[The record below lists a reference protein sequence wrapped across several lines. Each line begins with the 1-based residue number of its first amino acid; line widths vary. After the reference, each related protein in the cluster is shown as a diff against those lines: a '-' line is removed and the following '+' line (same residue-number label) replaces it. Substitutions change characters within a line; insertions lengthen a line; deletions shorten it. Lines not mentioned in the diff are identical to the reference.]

1 MARAVVVAACCL
13 VAPINLSPALADAA
27 SDRAMATRYEQSA
40 QAGDD
45 DAQFYLGALYSA
57 GVGRPRSDQDAFR
70 WFSRAT
76 DQGHAHSMLIVAG
89 LYASGRGVTKDS
101 VKAYSWAYIVASA
114 SKVDEDRNGARQLM
128 SLLMK
133 RMTSDEIGRAVV
145 AARAWRAVRTGSAG
159 KAPYIE
165 SAGDTDQ
172 PTQAA
177 APPPPPPPRARGR
190 AAAGARRRGRTCD
203 RAARAVHRHDNDGSA
218 QGHADGTVRQEC
230 QAGRSPRPD
239 RPGSVRCAQA
249 LRLLILGDTPM
260 KLGHLIATGILA
272 IAAAGAGYYAYS
284 NFLYPP
290 LVTTSYASV
299 APVSEAVYGTG
310 TVEPERWAKVV
321 PLQRRRLVE
330 LCRCEGQ
337 VVRAGQVLGRQDDA
351 EERSALDQME
361 INRGQ
366 LERDLARAEK
376 DRDKSDAAR
385 TEYEQRWT
393 KLEEAKSRI
402 AAQKVHLDSLL
413 LKAPLDG
420 MVLRRDGEVG
430 EIAGPTDVLFWVGPP
445 APMQVVAE
453 VNEEEI
459 NRIASG
465 QKAFLRS
472 EAFPGRALRATVS
485 QITPKGDPTR
495 KTFRVYLRLPQDT
508 PLRIGMSVEA
518 NIIFREKPS
527 AIVVPAEAIAGD
539 WVQMIDDG
547 QARRV
552 PIKVGIRGNRNTE
565 IIGDIV
571 QGHDGAFTR
580 PQGPCRWHPD
590 SHRQQLDQG
599 RGIRCPQASRPINR
613 SQRPSLP

>member
-1 MARAVVVAACCL
+1 
-13 VAPINLSPALADAA
+13 
-27 SDRAMATRYEQSA
+27 
-40 QAGDD
+40 
-45 DAQFYLGALYSA
+45 
-57 GVGRPRSDQDAFR
+57 
-70 WFSRAT
+70 
-76 DQGHAHSMLIVAG
+76 
-89 LYASGRGVTKDS
+89 
-101 VKAYSWAYIVASA
+101 
-114 SKVDEDRNGARQLM
+114 
-128 SLLMK
+128 
-133 RMTSDEIGRAVV
+133 
-145 AARAWRAVRTGSAG
+145 
-159 KAPYIE
+159 
-165 SAGDTDQ
+165 
-172 PTQAA
+172 
-177 APPPPPPPRARGR
+177 
-190 AAAGARRRGRTCD
+190 
-203 RAARAVHRHDNDGSA
+203 
-218 QGHADGTVRQEC
+218 
-230 QAGRSPRPD
+230 
-239 RPGSVRCAQA
+239 
-249 LRLLILGDTPM
+249 M
-260 KLGHLIATGILA
+260 KLTHLITTGVLA
-272 IAAAGAGYYAYS
+272 IAAAGAGYYAYA

-290 LVTTSYASV
+290 LVTTSIANV

-366 LERDLARAEK
+366 LERDLSRAEK

-459 NRIASG
+459 NRIVSG

-508 PLRIGMSVEA
+508 PLRIGMSVEV

-547 QARRV
+547 QIRRV
-552 PIKVGIRGNRNTE
+552 PITVGIRGNRNTE
-565 IIGDIV
+565 IIGDIAKGTPV
-571 QGHDGAFTR
+571 LSPARRDLADGTR
-580 PQGPCRWHPD
+580 IRIDNSPARPVEQVAPSEPVDQPVATPETAVLAATSTTPTDPD
-590 SHRQQLDQG
+590 DAVVSAAISAHIDSVVNDAR
-599 RGIRCPQASRPINR
+599 RNMINR
-613 SQRPSLP
+613 

>member
-1 MARAVVVAACCL
+1 
-13 VAPINLSPALADAA
+13 
-27 SDRAMATRYEQSA
+27 
-40 QAGDD
+40 
-45 DAQFYLGALYSA
+45 
-57 GVGRPRSDQDAFR
+57 
-70 WFSRAT
+70 
-76 DQGHAHSMLIVAG
+76 
-89 LYASGRGVTKDS
+89 
-101 VKAYSWAYIVASA
+101 
-114 SKVDEDRNGARQLM
+114 
-128 SLLMK
+128 
-133 RMTSDEIGRAVV
+133 
-145 AARAWRAVRTGSAG
+145 
-159 KAPYIE
+159 
-165 SAGDTDQ
+165 
-172 PTQAA
+172 
-177 APPPPPPPRARGR
+177 
-190 AAAGARRRGRTCD
+190 
-203 RAARAVHRHDNDGSA
+203 
-218 QGHADGTVRQEC
+218 
-230 QAGRSPRPD
+230 
-239 RPGSVRCAQA
+239 
-249 LRLLILGDTPM
+249 M
-260 KLGHLIATGILA
+260 KLHHLIATGIVA
-272 IAAAGAGYYAYS
+272 IATAGAGYYSYS
-284 NFLYPP
+284 RFLYPP
-290 LVTTSYASV
+290 LVTTSVANV

-310 TVEPERWAKVV
+310 TVEHERWAKVV

-472 EAFPGRALRATVS
+472 EAFSAQALRATVS

-495 KTFRVYLRLPQDT
+495 KTFRVYLLLPRDT
-508 PLRIGMSVEA
+508 PLRIGMTVEV
-518 NIIFREKPS
+518 NIIYREKTA
-527 AIVVPAEAIAGD
+527 AIVVPNEA
-539 WVQMIDDG
+539 VS
-547 QARRV
+547 
-552 PIKVGIRGNRNTE
+552 GNT
-565 IIGDIV
+565 IQVVSD
-571 QGHDGAFTR
+571 
-580 PQGPCRWHPD
+580 
-590 SHRQQLDQG
+590 
-599 RGIRCPQASRPINR
+599 
-613 SQRPSLP
+613 

>member
-1 MARAVVVAACCL
+1 
-13 VAPINLSPALADAA
+13 
-27 SDRAMATRYEQSA
+27 
-40 QAGDD
+40 
-45 DAQFYLGALYSA
+45 
-57 GVGRPRSDQDAFR
+57 
-70 WFSRAT
+70 
-76 DQGHAHSMLIVAG
+76 
-89 LYASGRGVTKDS
+89 
-101 VKAYSWAYIVASA
+101 
-114 SKVDEDRNGARQLM
+114 
-128 SLLMK
+128 
-133 RMTSDEIGRAVV
+133 
-145 AARAWRAVRTGSAG
+145 
-159 KAPYIE
+159 
-165 SAGDTDQ
+165 
-172 PTQAA
+172 
-177 APPPPPPPRARGR
+177 
-190 AAAGARRRGRTCD
+190 
-203 RAARAVHRHDNDGSA
+203 
-218 QGHADGTVRQEC
+218 
-230 QAGRSPRPD
+230 
-239 RPGSVRCAQA
+239 
-249 LRLLILGDTPM
+249 M
-260 KLGHLIATGILA
+260 KLRNLIATGILA
-272 IAAAGAGYYAYS
+272 AAAAGAGYYSYS
-284 NFLYPP
+284 RFLFPP
-290 LVTTSYASV
+290 LVTTSYASL

-337 VVRAGQVLGRQDDA
+337 VVKAGQILGRQDDA
-351 EERSALDQME
+351 EERSALEQME

-366 LERDLARAEK
+366 LERDLLRAEK

-393 KLEEAKSRI
+393 RHEEAKSRI

-459 NRIASG
+459 NRIVSG

-508 PLRIGMSVEA
+508 PLRIGMSVEV
-518 NIIFREKPS
+518 NIIYREKPS

-539 WVQMIDDG
+539 WVQIVDDG

-552 PIKVGIRGNRNTE
+552 PITIGIRGNRNTE
-565 IIGDIV
+565 IIGDISK
-571 QGHDGAFTR
+571 GTTILSPARRDLADGARIRIDNTAIR
-580 PQGPCRWHPD
+580 AVEAVASSEPADQPVAAREPAVIAATTTTTTTAIPTDPD
-590 SHRQQLDQG
+590 DAVISAAISAHVDSVVNDARRNIL
-599 RGIRCPQASRPINR
+599 NR
-613 SQRPSLP
+613 